1 VCGLLERRR
10 ETIRFSF
17 RRFLARS
24 IQPALMS
31 RRSRFNMHVFELTK
45 TLISIPSI
53 SGNEKAV
60 AFFLADSLSAIGL
73 HVELQDAS
81 ADRPNVYA
89 RRGEPDVV
97 LSTHTDT
104 VPPYVGFTE
113 DDDFI
118 YGRGACDAKGLI
130 AAMIK
135 AAEALIEANVTDFG
149 LLFVV
154 GEEAG
159 SPGARAANAIPNRSR
174 YLINGEPTESKLA
187 LGSKG
192 ALRAVLRASGRAAH
206 SAYPERGESA
216 VDKLLDVLKDL
227 RLAEFPHDKTL
238 GATTM
243 NIGVIKGGVAA
254 NVIPPEA
261 EAELMFRVVTNTG
274 ALKRTIEDVV
284 TARVEVEYTFECD
297 PVFTERINGFETTV
311 VAFTTDIPLL
321 GNWGKPLLFG
331 PGSILDAH
339 TPNEKISKRDLVA
352 AVETYKQMV
361 LRLKADAS

>member
-1 VCGLLERRR
+1 MNVFDLTR
-10 ETIRFSF
+10 E
-17 RRFLARS
+17 
-24 IQPALMS
+24 
-31 RRSRFNMHVFELTK
+31 
-45 TLISIPSI
+45 LISIPSI
-53 SGNEKAV
+53 SGDEKAV
-60 AFFLADSLSAIGL
+60 ALFLADRLSAIGL
-73 HVELQDAS
+73 HVELQDAA

-104 VPPYVGFTE
+104 VPPYVEFGE

-130 AAMIK
+130 AAMIE
-135 AAEALIEANVTDFG
+135 AAEALIAANVTDFG

-159 SPGARAANAIPNRSR
+159 SPGARAANEIPNRSR

-192 ALRAVLRASGRAAH
+192 ALRAILRASGRAAH

-216 VDKLLDVLKDL
+216 VEKLLDVLGDL
-227 RLAEFPHDKTL
+227 RRVEFPSDETL

-243 NIGVIKGGVAA
+243 NIGMIKGGVAG

-261 EAELMFRVVTNTG
+261 EAELMFRVVTTTDS
-274 ALKRTIEDVV
+274 LKRMVEEVV
-284 TARVEVEYTFECD
+284 AARVEVEYTFECD
-297 PVFTERINGFETTV
+297 PVFTERIDGFETV
-311 VAFTTDIPLL
+311 VVSFTTDIPQL

-339 TPNEKISKRDLVA
+339 TPNEKISKRELAA

-361 LRLKADAS
+361 LRLKAGAS